1 MNGNVVA
8 YHSRAFATPSACR
21 LLPARSDDAGA
32 NAAGG
37 PDWIHEAKHDGYR
50 LLARKDAGRVTLWRR
65 YGADFTDKLPRS
77 VEAVRS
83 LPVED
88 ALLDGEAVA
97 MAIAISRR

>member
-1 MNGNVVA
+1 MLA
-8 YHSRAFATPSACR
+8 RTPRAA
-21 LLPARSDDAGA
+21 
-32 NAAGG
+32 

-65 YGADFTDKLPRS
+65 YGVDFTDNLPRS

-97 MAIAISRR
+97 FKPDGYGHSDFAALKTTLGAAQASLVAFRPSAV